1 MSDGQFAWNTAE
13 IDSILTLSELQAL
26 RGGYDGDWMN
36 RAARATVAG
45 SFHAALPLENL
56 LIQTFSTAPFP
67 TEIPPKDRERVLIA
81 VLCTTSPTSFNL
93 AVHFYWGL
101 MVGMEPGEIA
111 WTLLLTGFYSG
122 ISHFS
127 SALVLLVKTLHV
139 LKASASE
146 KTQSEAVLAALTSA
160 LAS

>member
-1 MSDGQFAWNTAE
+1 
-13 IDSILTLSELQAL
+13 
-26 RGGYDGDWMN
+26 MN

-45 SFHAALPLENL
+45 AFHAALPLENL
-56 LIQTFSTAPFP
+56 LIQTFSTAPYP
-67 TEIPPKDRERVLIA
+67 TAIPPKERERVLIA
-81 VLCTTSPTSFNL
+81 VLCTTSPTSFQL
-93 AVHFYWGL
+93 AVHFYWAL

-127 SALVLLVKTLHV
+127 SALALLVKTLHV

-146 KTQSEAVLAALTSA
+146 RTQSEAVLAALTSA